1 MTIKQFDDRP
11 IVALIDDDHTFHVM
25 TKIAVRETGRALK
38 FIPFFDGRE
47 ALQFLYDPSKNKGEL
62 PDIILLDLNMPEYD
76 GWAFLDEFEL
86 IRDTLLKKNI
96 AIYVVSSS
104 IDQQDIERAKKHF
117 TVADFVTKPLTIDM
131 LNSLLSVSHKAFNLK
146 RV

>member
-1 MTIKQFDDRP
+1 MTIEQFDDRP
-11 IVALIDDDHTFHVM
+11 IVALIDDDQTFHVM
-25 TKIAVRETGRALK
+25 TKIAVRETGKVLK
-38 FIPFFDGRE
+38 FLQFFDGRE
-47 ALQFLYDPSKNKGEL
+47 ALQFLYDQSRNRNEL

-86 IRDTLLKKNI
+86 IRDTLKKNI

-104 IDQQDIERAKKHF
+104 IDRQDIERAKKHF

-131 LNSLLSVSHKAFNLK
+131 LNSLLSTPHKHPI
-146 RV
+146 